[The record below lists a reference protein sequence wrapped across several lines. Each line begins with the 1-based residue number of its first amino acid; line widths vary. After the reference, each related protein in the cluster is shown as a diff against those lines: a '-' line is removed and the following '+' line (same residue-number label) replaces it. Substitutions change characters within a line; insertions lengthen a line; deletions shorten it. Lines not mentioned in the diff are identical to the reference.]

1 MVVNRKVTG
10 TAMAMPAGV
19 ALGTG
24 LSMMVTVLGSM
35 VVAGLVNSEAIPENA
50 IGYGSMV
57 ILLAASALGAW
68 LTVKRVKHRRMLVCA
83 LTGAAY
89 YLCLLACTA
98 LFFGGQYSG
107 MGVTAIVVLAGCLS
121 VGLLGL
127 NKGNGASAR
136 RRKVRSR

>member
-24 LSMMVTVLGSM
+24 LCMGITLLGSM
-35 VVAGLVNSEAIPENA
+35 LVAWLVSRETMPENA
-50 IGYGSMV
+50 IGYGSMA
-57 ILLAASALGAW
+57 ILLAASAAGSW
-68 LTVKRVKHRRMLVCA
+68 LTAKRVKHRRMVVCA
-83 LTGAAY
+83 LTGLAY

-107 MGVTAIVVLAGCLS
+107 MGVTAAVVLAGCLS

-127 NKGNGASAR
+127 KGSGR
-136 RRKVRSR
+136 VGKRGRKYRSR